1 MQGGPLGPIIG
12 RAVIWACVPRG
23 TAARFP
29 AKIGAVAVR
38 GRKGGG
44 GRDRQV
50 GHGCRRARA
59 TRGRRGALRG
69 RSGRLSVSVQAGD
82 AGSAGFWAGGVAPL
96 GFGAPRAEREAVGRA
111 R

>member
-1 MQGGPLGPIIG
+1 VRSLREEG
-12 RAVIWACVPRG
+12 REEGDG
-23 TAARFP
+23 TARWAM
-29 AKIGAVAVR
+29 AV
-38 GRKGGG
+38 GE
-44 GRDRQV
+44 
-50 GHGCRRARA
+50 
-59 TRGRRGALRG
+59 RGRRAGGGERRGERAERRVALRG